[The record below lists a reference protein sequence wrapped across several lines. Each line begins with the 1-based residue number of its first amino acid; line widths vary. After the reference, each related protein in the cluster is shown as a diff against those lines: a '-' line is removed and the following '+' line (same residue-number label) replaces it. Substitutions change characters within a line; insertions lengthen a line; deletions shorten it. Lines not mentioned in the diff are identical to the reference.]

1 MLISILATCYNNEAR
16 ISEFADRV
24 RTTLDQLEHPYEVV
38 IIDDGS
44 TDQSWEILR
53 AIALQDSRFRGILL
67 SRNFGQHPA
76 ILAGLDAVQGDITV
90 LMDSDLDDEPE
101 FIPMLLG
108 PIIQGSAEIVLTQVP
123 ENGRRRLSS
132 KLFHW
137 LVQNATDSPQTA
149 TIGTFRAFNSRVSIS
164 LREYRDHSSLF
175 GPLSTQIGFR
185 KQLVKLPIKTS
196 AERASTYSLGK
207 RLRLAWPVLLNEVG
221 LPMKAVIFTVAL
233 MLLSAI
239 LLGMTAIARF
249 LIGGGNPG
257 STTSL
262 VFLVLIINQA
272 LLGIGMAVIAL
283 YVRGILRETLRRP
296 RFHIAEDTKETQR

>member
-16 ISEFADRV
+16 LAEFADRV
-24 RTTLDQLEHPYEVV
+24 RTTLEPLGHPYEIV

-53 AIALQDSRFRGILL
+53 SIALQDARFRGILL

-76 ILAGLDAVQGDITV
+76 ILAGLDSVQGDITV

-101 FIPMLLG
+101 LIPMLLE
-108 PIIQGSAEIVLTQVP
+108 PIIQGRAEIVLTQAP
-123 ENGRRRLSS
+123 ESGRRRLSS

-137 LVQNATDSPQTA
+137 LVQNATKSPQTA
-149 TIGTFRAFNSRVSIS
+149 MIGTYRAFNSRVSKS

-185 KQLVKLPIKTS
+185 KQLVTLPIKSS
-196 AERASTYSLGK
+196 AERTTTYNLKK
-207 RLRLAWPVLLNEVG
+207 RLRLAWPVLLHEVG
-221 LPMKAVIFTVAL
+221 LPMKAVMSTVAL
-233 MLLSAI
+233 MLVLAVI
-239 LLGMTAIARF
+239 LGATALVRF
-249 LIGGGNPG
+249 LVGGGDLS

-262 VFLVLIINQA
+262 VFLVLIVNQA
-272 LLGIGMAVIAL
+272 LLGVGIAAIAL

-296 RFHIAEDTKETQR
+296 RFHIAEDTRESQ

>member
-16 ISEFADRV
+16 LAEFADRV
-24 RTTLDQLEHPYEVV
+24 RATLEPLGHPYEIV

-53 AIALQDSRFRGILL
+53 SIALQNPRFRGILL

-76 ILAGLDAVQGDITV
+76 ILAGLDTVQGDITV

-101 FIPMLLG
+101 LIPVLLE
-108 PIIQGSAEIVLTQVP
+108 PIIQGRAEIVLTQTP
-123 ENGRRRLSS
+123 EGARRRLSS

-137 LVQNATDSPQTA
+137 LVQNATESPQTA
-149 TIGTFRAFNSRVSIS
+149 MIGTYRAFNSRVSKS

-185 KQLVKLPIKTS
+185 KQLVVLPIKSS
-196 AERASTYSLGK
+196 AERTSTYNFGK
-207 RLRLAWPVLLNEVG
+207 RLRLAWPVLLHEVG
-221 LPMKAVIFTVAL
+221 LPMKTVILTVAL
-233 MLLSAI
+233 MLV
-239 LLGMTAIARF
+239 TAIMLGATALVRF

-272 LLGIGMAVIAL
+272 LLGVGIAAIAL

-296 RFHIAEDTKETQR
+296 RFHIAQDTRDI

>member
-16 ISEFADRV
+16 LAEFANRV
-24 RTTLDQLEHPYEVV
+24 RTTLEPLGHPYEIV

-53 AIALQDSRFRGILL
+53 SIALQDPRFRGILL

-76 ILAGLDAVQGDITV
+76 ILAGLDSVQGDITV

-101 FIPMLLG
+101 LIPMLLE
-108 PIIQGSAEIVLTQVP
+108 PNIQGRAEIVLTQAP
-123 ENGRRRLSS
+123 EGGRRRLSS

-137 LVQNATDSPQTA
+137 LVQNATKSPQTA
-149 TIGTFRAFNSRVSIS
+149 MIGTYRAFNSRVSKS

-185 KQLVKLPIKTS
+185 KQLVTLPIKSS
-196 AERASTYSLGK
+196 AERTTTYNLKK
-207 RLRLAWPVLLNEVG
+207 RLRLAWPVLLHEVG
-221 LPMKAVIFTVAL
+221 LPMKAVISTVAL
-233 MLLSAI
+233 MLVLAVI
-239 LLGMTAIARF
+239 LGATALVRF
-249 LIGGGNPG
+249 LVGGGDLS

-262 VFLVLIINQA
+262 VFLVLIVNQA
-272 LLGIGMAVIAL
+272 LLGVGIAAIAL

-296 RFHIAEDTKETQR
+296 RFHIAEDTRESQ

>member
-16 ISEFADRV
+16 LAEFANRV
-24 RTTLDQLEHPYEVV
+24 RTTLEPLGHPYEIV

-53 AIALQDSRFRGILL
+53 SIALQDPRFRGILL

-76 ILAGLDAVQGDITV
+76 ILAGLDSVQGDITV

-101 FIPMLLG
+101 LIPMLLE
-108 PIIQGSAEIVLTQVP
+108 PIIQGRAEIVLTQAP
-123 ENGRRRLSS
+123 EGGRRRLSS

-137 LVQNATDSPQTA
+137 LVQNATKSPQTA
-149 TIGTFRAFNSRVSIS
+149 MIGTYRAFNSRVSKS

-185 KQLVKLPIKTS
+185 KQLVTLPIKSS
-196 AERASTYSLGK
+196 AERTTTYNLKK
-207 RLRLAWPVLLNEVG
+207 RLRLAWPVLLHEVG
-221 LPMKAVIFTVAL
+221 LPMKAVISTVAL
-233 MLLSAI
+233 MLVLAVI
-239 LLGMTAIARF
+239 LGATALVRF
-249 LIGGGNPG
+249 LVGGGDLS

-262 VFLVLIINQA
+262 VFLVLIVNQA
-272 LLGIGMAVIAL
+272 LLGVGIAAIAL

-296 RFHIAEDTKETQR
+296 RFHIAEDTRESQ